1 MKTFLEVEQDYFVQL
16 TKVCSLSPS
25 LMAHVSGLTRATIY
39 RKIIKWNLRE
49 VMRATEIGE

>member
-16 TKVCSLSPS
+16 AKVCSLSPS

-49 VMRATEIGE
+49 VMRATEMGE